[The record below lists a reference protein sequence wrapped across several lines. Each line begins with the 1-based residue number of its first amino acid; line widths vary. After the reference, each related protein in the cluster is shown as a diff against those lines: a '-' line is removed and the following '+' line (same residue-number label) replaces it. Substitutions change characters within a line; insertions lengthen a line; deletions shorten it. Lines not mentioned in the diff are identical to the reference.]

1 MEMSD
6 LRKMENF
13 IWHSMTKDMTYV
25 FVCPEGKQDVVI
37 NYHFGEP
44 DPEVTVDYTER
55 W

>member
-13 IWHSMTKDMTYV
+13 IWHSMMKDMTYV
-25 FVCPEGKQDVVI
+25 FVCPEGKLI
-37 NYHFGEP
+37 ITLAK
-44 DPEVTVDYTER
+44 VTVKYTER